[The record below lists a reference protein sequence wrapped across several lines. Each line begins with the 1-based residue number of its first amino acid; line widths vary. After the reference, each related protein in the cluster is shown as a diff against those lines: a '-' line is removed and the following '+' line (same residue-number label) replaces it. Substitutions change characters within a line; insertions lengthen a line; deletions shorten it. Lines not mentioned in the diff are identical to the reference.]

1 MANRYWVGGSGSWTN
16 ASTANWSA
24 SSGGG
29 SGASAPTAADNVF
42 FDQAGTYTV
51 TLSLNPKCLSM
62 TVSAG
67 TVTIAGGSTLTISGG
82 MSLVAGTVWSYT
94 SELIFDA
101 TATGHTITTNGT
113 TINSRI
119 SWSGVGGG
127 WSLGSALTTLGG
139 IGGTQATTLTAGNL
153 NLNNFNLSTYLFSS
167 QGSQVR
173 NLTFGTGNVLLT
185 TPTANSTVMQMYNLS
200 NFTMSGTGGF
210 ATDASITR
218 TFNVGNLSGATATNI
233 PNLTLTGS
241 GTSIATITTNSW
253 FRHLNFGTTAFTV
266 ANTNLSLGGIT
277 LGGGNYASI
286 RPTIVANGFINSNN
300 LPLSNL
306 TINNPG
312 GETTLAANLRFA
324 NQASSTTGGIN
335 LNAGTL
341 NLNSYTVTA
350 TYLNSSGASA
360 ANVRGIAFFNR
371 GNLVLPNTIPQGT
384 IAYNVSNATNF
395 TASGNGYIIR
405 EAFTSVASNVRLDHG
420 SNVGGNILTAPQLY
434 LQGTASSIVI
444 TNSWWSTIDFQ
455 GYTGAGAYGPSLLL
469 NVANAYTGTVAMTAP
484 PINMVGNGNLR
495 STGVLNTGGG
505 FSSMTINNPG
515 GNTTLQT
522 TFRANVINLISG
534 NLNLN
539 NFTLAVGQIF
549 RTLPGNTSARG
560 INFGT
565 ANILQYGTGSLDFG
579 LDMQVATGYNQTASN
594 GAGFG
599 FRYPCAC
606 VRFGNVSG
614 ANILNAPNIS
624 YNYDSSATSVL
635 PANIGNTSW
644 FNFFDFNAY
653 PGNMTNNFHA
663 RGFRLSGSGNTPAG
677 VITLYA
683 SGDLYSNG
691 GQSPFLTF
699 RSGGNTGTTTLR
711 DNLNVGRFADPASSI
726 YGSVTGI
733 NHSSGNIDLNNFN
746 FTTAAWTSTTSDNR
760 HINFGTGNVY
770 LTSPSDGAT
779 IINIPDMANWSYTT
793 SGGMFV
799 RDNAYRGAGFTPL
812 IAISG
817 TTVPRG
823 ANLGGLQLATSNS
836 FGGFM
841 TINLRGYY
849 DYWYMG
855 YKSQTDSFSTNTIN
869 AFFKNVTVDNGT
881 DYLENSSIIYM
892 NGTGNLNWVNGYAK
906 AIYIDCANADG
917 ENAVTNLTGSFY
929 SGTTGR
935 FGLNLILKS
944 GTFKLNNN
952 SSSLIVFATQGTANK
967 TLDWGSPSTTLTL
980 TQSSNIQFG
989 SQAQPR
995 MRVYDATGFKQV
1007 NTGNFI
1013 IENDYGNPSG
1023 PVPYTYYYGNLAPG
1037 FGVANIPNWTSDQI
1051 NNAPKL
1057 IFTTTTNANYAQV
1070 LGVFNTL
1077 DFSGLAN
1084 RFALQGVPA
1093 GAGIY
1098 AQNIIPFS
1106 LPGENLSSGT
1116 GNYIYLVGSNASY
1129 TQPYGGG
1136 PVPYVLGINLIPNG
1150 NLRINNGDLQV
1161 QYRLTHTEGNVNFMG
1176 NRLQMTQ
1183 PSAGISANHIE
1194 VGNGTWSNILAID
1207 QLNFTGNSSN
1217 GPNGL
1222 SINQGG
1228 TFALVNLTNGI
1239 TGTWRT
1245 NGAPVTNSNISVS
1258 NNTTFNIE
1266 PTANLSYVGNL
1277 TIDTGGNVIL
1287 KVASPLNASSNIIL
1301 NQGNINLDNF
1311 TLNAYDFISNTSGTL
1326 RSISGNSSGLGNIT
1340 ISNSWNV
1347 SNGTNFTGTN
1357 YNIYMTNATAKTF
1370 AGGVGGT
1377 YDNLI
1382 QAGAGNLTITG
1393 SSTFTD
1399 IYANVSGRPS
1409 NIRFTAGTTQTLTDF
1424 TLSGNA
1430 GNVITINSVTA
1441 GTKFNLFKPTGT
1453 ANVVYLN
1460 IRDSNVSAEF
1470 YAGLNSVNSGN
1481 NAGWNFTT
1489 PAVVQ
1494 GGFAGFFGDTSF

>member
-1 MANRYWVGGSGSWTN
+1 MADRYWVGGSGSWTN
-16 ASTANWSA
+16 ASTTNWSA

-51 TLSLNPKCLSM
+51 TILSNPACLNM

-67 TVTIAGGSTLTISGG
+67 TVTIASGSSTLTVSGG
-82 MSLVAGTVWSYT
+82 MSLVAGTVWTFFGS
-94 SELIFDA
+94 LVFNA
-101 TATGHTITTNGT
+101 TTTGHTITTNGT
-113 TINSRI
+113 TIASAI
-119 SWSGVGGG
+119 SWSGVGGE
-127 WSLGSALTTLGG
+127 WSLGSTLTTLGG
-139 IGGTQATTLTAGNL
+139 AGGTQPTYLTAGNL

-173 NLTFGTGNVLLT
+173 NLTFGTGNIVLT

-241 GTSIATITTNSW
+241 GTSIATFTTNSW

-277 LGGGNYASI
+277 LGGGNYTSI

-300 LPLSNL
+300 LPLANL

-312 GETTLAANLRFA
+312 GEITLAANLRFA
-324 NQASSTTGGIN
+324 NQASNTTGGIN
-335 LNAGTL
+335 LNAGTF

-371 GNLVLPNTIPQGT
+371 GNLVLPNTIPQAT
-384 IAYNVSNATNF
+384 TAYNVSNATNF
-395 TASGNGYIIR
+395 TASGNGYVIR
-405 EAFTSVASNVRLDHG
+405 QANTTVAGNVRLDHG

-434 LQGTASSIVI
+434 FQGTASSNVVVN
-444 TNSWWSTIDFQ
+444 TWWSTFNTE
-455 GYTGAGAYGPSLLL
+455 GYTGTGSVGSNGVYI
-469 NVANAYTGTVAMTAP
+469 NVANIYTGTISVGNP
-484 PINMVGNGNLR
+484 YFNVVGNGNLR
-495 STGVLNTGGG
+495 NQGVANLFSGGV
-505 FSSMTINNPG
+505 TYLVINNPG
-515 GNTTLQT
+515 GNTNLESA
-522 TFRANVINLISG
+522 FRSGYIFLNAG

-539 NFTLAVGQIF
+539 NFSYGVSGAT
-549 RTLPGNTSARG
+549 RTDVGNTSNRG

-565 ANILQYGTGSLDFG
+565 GNIFMHNTGFANYG
-579 LDMQVATGYNQTASN
+579 LDMQVATGFNQTST
-594 GAGFG
+594 GGGFA
-599 FRYPCAC
+599 FQYACAAI
-606 VRFGNVSG
+606 RFGNTSG
-614 ANILNAPNIS
+614 ANSLNAPNINLS
-624 YNYDSSATSVL
+624 YGYA
-635 PANIGNTSW
+635 GNFNCNLGTNSW
-644 FNFFDFNAY
+644 FNFIDFNAY
-653 PGNMTNNFHA
+653 TGTIANNFNA
-663 RGFRLSGSGNTPAG
+663 RGFRLSGSGNTPTG
-677 VITLYA
+677 TITLYD
-683 SGDLYSNG
+683 SGNLYSNG

-699 RSGGNTGTTTLR
+699 RSGGNMGTTTLR
-711 DNLNVGRFADPASSI
+711 DNLNVGRYADPAVPI
-726 YGSVTGI
+726 YASTTGI

-760 HINFGTGNVY
+760 HINFGTGNIY
-770 LTSPSDGAT
+770 LTSPVDAVT

-793 SGGMFV
+793 SGGLFV
-799 RDNAYRGAGFTPL
+799 RDNAYKGAASPN
-812 IAISG
+812 AITALSG

-823 ANLGGLQLATSNS
+823 SNLGGLQIATSNS
-836 FGGFM
+836 YGGGM

-881 DYLENSSIIYM
+881 DYLENASILYM

-917 ENAVTNLTGSFY
+917 ENAVTNLNGSFY
-929 SGTTGR
+929 SGTVGR
-935 FGLNLILKS
+935 FGLNLNLKS

-980 TQSSNIQFG
+980 TQTSNNQFG

-995 MRVYDATGFKQV
+995 MRIYDSTGFKQV
-1007 NTGNFI
+1007 NAGNFI
-1013 IENDYGNPSG
+1013 VENNYGLSG
-1023 PVPYTYYYGNLAPG
+1023 STVYQYFSGNTVPG
-1037 FGVANIPNWTSDQI
+1037 FGLANIPNWTADQI

-1057 IFTTTTNANYAQV
+1057 IFTTTTDANTAQV
-1070 LGVFNTL
+1070 YGVFNTL

-1084 RFALQGVPA
+1084 RFTVQGYL
-1093 GAGIY
+1093 GTGIM
-1098 AQNIIPFS
+1098 AQNIVQWS
-1106 LPGENLSSGT
+1106 APGAGMTNQQ
-1116 GNYIYLVGSNASY
+1116 YIYLVGSNASY
-1129 TQPYGGG
+1129 TQPSGGG
-1136 PVPYVLGINLIPNG
+1136 AYPYNLGISLTPNG
-1150 NLRINNGDLQV
+1150 NLRINNGNLIV
-1161 QYRLTHTEGNVNFMG
+1161 QYKLSHTQGNVDFMG
-1176 NRLQMTQ
+1176 NSLQMIPPLTLGGQ
-1183 PSAGISANHIE
+1183 GIDL
-1194 VGNGTWSNILAID
+1194 GNGTWSNISAID
-1207 QLNFTGNSSN
+1207 QLNFTGNTNN

-1222 SINQGG
+1222 SMNQGG

-1245 NGAPVTNSNISVS
+1245 NGAPVTNSNISIS
-1258 NNTTFNIE
+1258 NTTTFNIE
-1266 PTANLSYVGNL
+1266 STANLRYVGNL
-1277 TIDTGGNVIL
+1277 TINNGNVTL
-1287 KVASPLNASSNIIL
+1287 NGTSPLNASSNIIL
-1301 NQGNINLDNF
+1301 NQGNINLANF
-1311 TLNAYDFISNTSGTL
+1311 TLAAYDFISNTSGNL

-1370 AGGVGGT
+1370 AGGGGT